1 MRHPINLLLTPL
13 CALCA
18 AGGAW
23 AQPEAEEEGWGEEST
38 EAGWGEDLVPEIR
51 DLDQRIRE
59 QGVELGDELL
69 LGLLDVRPGHV

>member
-38 EAGWGEDLVPEIR
+38 EAGWGEDGGFGDLGALPEIESET
-51 DLDQRIRE
+51 DTASQ
-59 QGVELGDELL
+59 
-69 LGLLDVRPGHV
+69 PA